1 MELKAASIDG
11 SKSSATSALDPT
23 LIKAFQVARDSYSP
37 CQLQLTL
44 TDTDTEVLIKRRTEL
59 NILGLLQVA
68 KQTLSRFIK
77 ALGDMFQGVLGTI
90 FGTAK
95 LILRADE
102 VP

>member
-1 MELKAASIDG
+1 MSNTPHLYKAASSLYLLLDG
-11 SKSSATSALDPT
+11 IESSFYRRFEEFGNFGPRADS

-68 KQTLSRFIK
+68 K
-77 ALGDMFQGVLGTI
+77 
-90 FGTAK
+90 
-95 LILRADE
+95 
-102 VP
+102 